1 MMYDNYFDGVSGFW
15 EESRRQSENKPAGE
29 DMCKMVTKF
38 TSSPAFNNSLLIT
51 NIADIGKLSSENK
64 LKFIR
69 SYFYKITANVFSGYD
84 IEEHRKLFLNT
95 DFLLVF
101 KQVLS
106 EKISCG
112 TIDATTII
120 QINNIC
126 YDLLTMPQSQNSR
139 SKEIENIVFSIASEI
154 NASKIPYLLGI
165 GLPRNLAVNLVMSR
179 YSSFDENIIIRRI
192 NFLIITQRKEIF
204 AKDPNDIDAITNTIK
219 NIYTYLFMGTEKWV
233 RIFQYFMLDV
243 IPTYADDENWVTS
256 SIEELDSIINLA
268 VLLIIEEMPVQ
279 VIRAALVNYAQCY
292 LLTYSNKPFRFSL
305 NKLSGDY
312 PRITS
317 IVNTLR
323 MNENIFIP

>member
-1 MMYDNYFDGVSGFW
+1 MMYDSYFDGLSGFW
-15 EESRRQSENKPAGE
+15 EESRRYSENKPVGE
-29 DMCKMVTKF
+29 EMCKLVTKF

-51 NIADIGKLSSENK
+51 NIADISKLNSEDK

-84 IEEHRKLFLNT
+84 IEEHRRLFLNT
-95 DFLLVF
+95 DFLLAF

-112 TIDATTII
+112 TIDATTLI

-126 YDLLTMPQSQNSR
+126 YDLLTMPQNSK

-154 NASKIPYLLGI
+154 NASKTPYLLGI

-204 AKDPNDIDAITNTIK
+204 AKDPDDIDALTNTIK
-219 NIYTYLFMGTEKWV
+219 NIYSYLFMGNEKWV
-233 RIFQYFMLDV
+233 RVFQYFMMDV
-243 IPTYADDENWVTS
+243 IPAYTDENWVTPN
-256 SIEELDSIINLA
+256 IEELDSIMNLA
-268 VLLIIEEMPVQ
+268 ILSIIEEMPVQ

-312 PRITS
+312 PRIS
-317 IVNTLR
+317 SVVNTLR
-323 MNENIFIP
+323 MNENIFVP